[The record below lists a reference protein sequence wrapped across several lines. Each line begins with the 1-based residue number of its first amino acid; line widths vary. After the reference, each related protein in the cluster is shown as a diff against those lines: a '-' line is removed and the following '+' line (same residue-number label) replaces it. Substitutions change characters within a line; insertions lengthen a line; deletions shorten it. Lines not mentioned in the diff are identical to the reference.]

1 MSKEQAI
8 AFFREVSNNKKIAE
22 EVSKVVKKTKDK
34 KATAT
39 ELVALAKK
47 HGFEFSV
54 EEAGIAREKILS
66 SLSDEELSN
75 VVGGVG
81 FFSGLIGIVL
91 SVFSSFGAT
100 FAGAVSTDSQVGK
113 SSNQFIEQTAA
124 NFAEA
129 SIDSQVGKSSNQ
141 VVEQM
146 VTHSVSET
154 NNVKQVKEGIIQA
167 HQLMQKNAGKEN
179 AKYKDFQKF
188 NANVNTEL
196 REERKK
202 ATTDEQKTEITNIRK
217 MNQKLRM
224 DTERHFA
231 LTAPDEFDVNDF
243 LKVWEKTVRFKEN
256 QPEIERQLA
265 QNFKEKLSKSSKHH
279 EREYNN
285 FTLNYGTT
293 KYNNV
298 TQNYVIIDA
307 KDGTTNTILDKKTA
321 RALLSD
327 LTASMNWNSR
337 EYYTLV
343 IGPGVSEIGDEA
355 FMKVGA
361 TALKDTSG
369 RGFKATMETVVA
381 LPSNVRV
388 FSRISSIGSNAFANN
403 SKLFRFSLECDG
415 GRSCESIGDRAFQ
428 NCEKLYASDNDG
440 TSINLYGVKSIGAH
454 AFDGCKNLYS
464 VLFPQV
470 EEIGDHAFSN
480 CEDLSFF
487 NISDDDRSDADC
499 GQFDLTNVKH
509 IGEGAFS
516 DCKYV
521 GKIHINS
528 SQLPESGLRAA
539 FDDDVFDNCVVK

>member
-8 AFFREVSNNKKIAE
+8 AFFREVTNNKKIAE
-22 EVSKVVKKTKDK
+22 EVNKVVKKTKDK

-54 EEAGIAREKILS
+54 EEAGIARDKILS

-100 FAGAVSTDSQVGK
+100 FSGA
-113 SSNQFIEQTAA
+113 
-124 NFAEA
+124 A
-129 SIDSQVGKSSNQ
+129 SRDSQVGKSSNQ

-154 NNVKQVKEGIIQA
+154 NNVEQIKEGIIQA
-167 HQLMQKNAGKEN
+167 HQLMQKNAGREN
-179 AKYKDFQKF
+179 AKYTDFQKF

-196 REERKK
+196 WKERKK
-202 ATTDEQKTEITNIRK
+202 ATTDEQKAEITTLRK
-217 MNQKLRM
+217 MNQKLRT
-224 DTERHFA
+224 DTELQFA
-231 LTAPDEFDVNDF
+231 LNAPDEFNVNDF
-243 LKVWEKTVRFKEN
+243 LEVWKKTVRFKEN
-256 QPEIERQLA
+256 QPEIERKLA

-293 KYNNV
+293 KYN
-298 TQNYVIIDA
+298 QNYVIIDA
-307 KDGTTNTILDKKTA
+307 KDGTTNTTLDKETA

-327 LTASMNWNSR
+327 LTASMNWNSG
-337 EYYTLV
+337 EHYTLV

-361 TALKDTSG
+361 TSLKDTSG
-369 RGFKATMETVVA
+369 RGLKATMETVVA
-381 LPSNVRV
+381 LPFNVRV

-403 SKLFRFSLECDG
+403 SKLVYFSLECDG

-428 NCEKLYASDNDG
+428 NCAKLYASDNNA

-454 AFDGCKNLYS
+454 AFEGCEALNS

-480 CEDLSFF
+480 CERLSFF
-487 NISDDDRSDADC
+487 NISDDDQGDTDYA
-499 GQFDLTNVKH
+499 QFDLTNVKH
-509 IGEGAFS
+509 IGDYAFSNTSVNEISISANAKTLGEGAFS
-516 DCKYV
+516 GCEYV

-528 SQLPESGLRAA
+528 SQLPESELRAA
-539 FDDDVFDNCVVK
+539 FDDDVFDKCVVK